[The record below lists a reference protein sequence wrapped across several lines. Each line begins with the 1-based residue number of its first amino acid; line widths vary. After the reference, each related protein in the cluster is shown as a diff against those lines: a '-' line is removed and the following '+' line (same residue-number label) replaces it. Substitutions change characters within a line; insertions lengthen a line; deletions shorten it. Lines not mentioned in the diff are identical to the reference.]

1 MRGEASPRVLFVA
14 KSDGI
19 GGVERKIT
27 VLLAALADR
36 GVAGDLVTL
45 AHGGD
50 TPGLLAHVPRTVLDV
65 RVGSGPLQRLLQLRR
80 LRRLMTPYDAVVA
93 FGPSPNALV
102 ALATRRRGPLTVIA
116 EVGDP
121 FIARRRRW
129 NRWWMWTYR
138 RADVLLVQTERLA
151 AELRATRRRPK
162 RIVVIPNMVPP
173 SIPLADPDHPRR
185 RVVVSVGRLV
195 ASKRNDDLI
204 EAFARLGEQA
214 DDWRVVLVGDGDER
228 ARLEQ
233 LARDRGIGERVE
245 VTGWTDRPWE
255 IMAGSSIFVL
265 CSQNE
270 GFATVLL
277 EAAASGCAII
287 SSDCRFGPREV
298 LGDSR
303 SGLLYPVGDVDALT
317 ERLRELLGDPSRR
330 RALGR
335 AAQERAHH
343 FSGAAVTAQWL
354 ALISAEPTD

>member
-1 MRGEASPRVLFVA
+1 MTTRVLFVA

-19 GGVERKIT
+19 GGVERKIAS
-27 VLLAALADR
+27 LLATLADHD
-36 GVAGDLVTL
+36 VTGDVVTL
-45 AHGGD
+45 AHGGE
-50 TPGLLAHVPRTVLDV
+50 TPGILSRFPLTVLDV
-65 RVGSGPLQRLLQLRR
+65 RVVRGPLRRLLQLRR
-80 LRRLMTPYDAVVA
+80 LRRIMMPYDAVIG

-138 RADVLLVQTERLA
+138 RADVLVAQTERLA
-151 AELRATRRRPK
+151 TELRATRRRPK

-173 SIPLADPDHPRR
+173 SIRLADPDSPRR

-204 EAFARLGEQA
+204 EAFARLGEDA
-214 DDWRVVLVGDGDER
+214 DDWRVVLVGDGDQR
-228 ARLEQ
+228 PRLEQ
-233 LARDRGIGERVE
+233 LARDRGVGDRVE
-245 VTGWTDRPWE
+245 ITGWTDRPGE
-255 IMAGSSIFVL
+255 IMADSSIFVL

-270 GFATVLL
+270 GFATVIL

-330 RALGR
+330 RDLGR
-335 AAQERAHH
+335 AAQERSHH
-343 FSGAAVTAQWL
+343 FSAAAVTDQWL
-354 ALISAEPTD
+354 ALISAEPTG